1 MLPSKPIANQV
12 LESLARNPACEFKQ
26 LVADCPEFTWNQ
38 LFYEVDWLSQLGQL
52 CLTSVSGHYS
62 ISLPPSTGETMTP
75 GQPQPFSR
83 NSATDRPAPAR
94 LDGEPGPVEPVD
106 RHVWIAQRAY
116 QLYEAQGRRDG
127 LALEHWLQAEG
138 EFPLY

>member
-1 MLPSKPIANQV
+1 MLPSKPIATQV

-26 LVADCPEFTWNQ
+26 LVADCPEFSWNK

-52 CLTSVSGHYS
+52 QPD
-62 ISLPPSTGETMTP
+62 ISPRRSLLHQSPPIYRGDHEAWTATTLLHETA
-75 GQPQPFSR
+75 QPIVPL
-83 NSATDRPAPAR
+83 PAR
-94 LDGEPGPVEPVD
+94 LDGEPGPVD

>member
-1 MLPSKPIANQV
+1 MLPSKPIATQV

-38 LFYEVDWLSQLGQL
+38 LFYEIDWLSQLGQL
-52 CLTSVSGHYS
+52 CLTSVGGHYS
-62 ISLPPSTGETMTP
+62 ISLPTSTGETMTP

-83 NSATDRPAPAR
+83 TSATDRPTPAR
-94 LDGEPGPVEPVD
+94 LDGEPGPVAPVD

-127 LALEHWLQAEG
+127 LALVHWLQAEG
-138 EFPLY
+138 EFPLH

>member
-52 CLTSVSGHYS
+52 SLTSVRR
-62 ISLPPSTGETMTP
+62 SLLHQSPPIHRGDHEAWTATTLLTKQRNRS
-75 GQPQPFSR
+75 SR
-83 NSATDRPAPAR
+83 SCSPRWRA
-94 LDGEPGPVEPVD
+94 GPVGPVD

>member
-1 MLPSKPIANQV
+1 MLPSKPIATQV

-26 LVADCPEFTWNQ
+26 LVADCPEFSWNK

-52 CLTSVSGHYS
+52 CLTSVGGHYS
-62 ISLPPSTGETMTP
+62 ISLPPSTGETMKP

-94 LDGEPGPVEPVD
+94 LDGEPG
-106 RHVWIAQRAY
+106 AA
-116 QLYEAQGRRDG
+116 G
-127 LALEHWLQAEG
+127 
-138 EFPLY
+138 